1 MSLRALRVSQ
11 ITKLNWHFSTSNVF
25 HALFLFFFSKLFY
38 VAQLGRACSQ
48 IDCMHTGS
56 PCFSKRHLFVHDLTT
71 IRDPFLRLQM
81 IDEWRVSNSNQLLC
95 KTTASMAPYFFL
107 DGEAAHVWMT
117 RFGRACPQYC
127 WEAPRQD
134 WRGRVGKERA
144 SNQPSCQQ
152 IASTPF
158 LLFTNIEYFF
168 DRPNHFLTKSHFYH
182 IYPPNNAFELN
193 SISENYLVWTTTK
206 FEFTIISHLNFILN
220 CPKIALCALGAR
232 RWSQPP
238 GISEFLD
245 WSNPTLD
252 WSIQSHAL
260 DTTWACVGELQK
272 PRGGGPIF
280 FQQGGLIF
288 QNRGGPGGV
297 PSKIFSRIS

>member
-38 VAQLGRACSQ
+38 YVGQLGRACSQ

-56 PCFSKRHLFVHDLTT
+56 PCFAKRHLFVHDLT
-71 IRDPFLRLQM
+71 IISDPFLRLQM
-81 IDEWRVSNSNQLLC
+81 INKWWVSNTNQLFC
-95 KTTASMAPYFFL
+95 KTAASMAPYFFL
-107 DGEAAHVWMT
+107 DGEPPHVWMT

-127 WEAPRQD
+127 WKAPRQD

-206 FEFTIISHLNFILN
+206 FEFMIISHLNFILPLSHGKE
-220 CPKIALCALGAR
+220 CVEDWRKF
-232 RWSQPP
+232 WSS
-238 GISEFLD
+238 G
-245 WSNPTLD
+245 
-252 WSIQSHAL
+252 
-260 DTTWACVGELQK
+260 
-272 PRGGGPIF
+272 RIF
-280 FQQGGLIF
+280 VQA
-288 QNRGGPGGV
+288 
-297 PSKIFSRIS
+297 S